1 MWKMKSN
8 QARGVD
14 DEDQG
19 FGEGCND
26 VKDEEVTK
34 LRMQEY
40 EENPNM
46 ELSGKEMQIVME
58 CDECGPSMTE
68 YLLSDCDECGTS
80 WVREDYTLSVIG
92 NDVISLFP
100 SLDSVNTGKI
110 VREEVEKSTIKIEG
124 FNEKLGLRY
133 IVMNEEYTG
142 DLGPIEEL
150 LPTRVTK
157 PGVKPGMKSKWV
169 NCKEILEDKDWIYPP
184 MRPTEK
190 QRRQIIGR
198 VAEIGTRV
206 IFENFV
212 YRFGGDAYHQQA
224 GGPIGARITMCA
236 AKMVMQ
242 NWSEKYLGI
251 LLRANLRIPLL
262 TEKKKMWKE

>member
-1 MWKMKSN
+1 MEAEEIKQEGREKLCKKMRCKGNGHRNEGARILAGCEKMWRMKSY
-8 QARGVD
+8 QARGVN

-26 VKDEEVTK
+26 VKYEEVTK

-68 YLLSDCDECGTS
+68 YLLSDCAECGTS

-100 SLDSVNTGKI
+100 SLDSVNTSKI

-169 NCKEILEDKDWIYPP
+169 NCKEVLDDEDWI
-184 MRPTEK
+184 TL
-190 QRRQIIGR
+190 Q
-198 VAEIGTRV
+198 
-206 IFENFV
+206 
-212 YRFGGDAYHQQA
+212 
-224 GGPIGARITMCA
+224 
-236 AKMVMQ
+236 
-242 NWSEKYLGI
+242 
-251 LLRANLRIPLL
+251 
-262 TEKKKMWKE
+262 